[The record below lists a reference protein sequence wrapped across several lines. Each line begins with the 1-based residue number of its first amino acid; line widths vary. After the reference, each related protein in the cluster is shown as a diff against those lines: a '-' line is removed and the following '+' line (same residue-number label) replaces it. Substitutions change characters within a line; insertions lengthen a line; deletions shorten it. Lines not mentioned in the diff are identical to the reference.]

1 MKSNRLFHT
10 LLIACAA
17 QVFSLAAHSANVLF
31 VSDSRTDT
39 NIPAILTADR
49 HTVTTVVNDF
59 TSGPDTN
66 AVLTGSP
73 HAVMLT
79 GAGVTKGAPS
89 SFAVFNTGINAV
101 GARLPVGSIDPHY
114 TLIAS
119 ADPRFPGPNA
129 FIALQNA
136 WLADGPNSMWIA
148 PSTNQVFPGAS
159 PCTNTGNYTY
169 RTTFDLS
176 GYNPATAIINGAWAA
191 DNTGVSIL
199 INGNSVGELAGI
211 SFNALTSFTI
221 TSGFVAGVNT
231 LDFTMNDFGCPGG
244 IRVELSGMAV
254 PTLATAP
261 VITSSTLAAGLTG
274 TGYGFTFTA
283 AGTAPI
289 TWSIASGGLPP
300 GLSLNTSTGVV
311 SGTPTMGGSF
321 AFTIR
326 ATNIAGQANL
336 ATAIVVNVPIIP
348 IPIIS
353 LSTNSIDFGNQN
365 VGTPS
370 ATLNVTITNSVQ
382 LSLNISSVTGVGD
395 FGFSANCPA
404 TLVPNASCL
413 LAVTFTPLTAGLLA
427 GRISVNSNAG
437 AGDSGISL
445 SGTGVF
451 VPRANIAFNPAS
463 VNFGDQAVGSTS
475 ATQTL
480 FISNTGQVNLE
491 LRSLTFTNTAFNLGT
506 PVSADNPR
514 NHPACAGGMSIVPGT
529 SCALGISFALAD
541 VLAITGSLTIT
552 HNATP
557 TGVVGTSNVSLAGN
571 GTPRREPLIRVSA
584 GLNFVEQV
592 VGTTS
597 APQSVTL
604 TNSGTINMIVS
615 GVSVT
620 PTNAST
626 NATDFT
632 VAAAASCGT
641 LIPNANCILNVSF
654 TPSAP
659 FGAKAARLNI
669 NSNATNA
676 SAGVVSLLGTAL
688 PLPVPV
694 VQLSAT
700 SIGFGTVIFGGEPVR
715 QRLTVTNVG
724 IRPLVISGM
733 SVTGDYA
740 QTHTCSTALQPNQ
753 SCEVSIT
760 LAPQSL
766 GQRDGILTINSNAPS
781 SPDRVSLSGNG
792 CALLSLSPSARR
804 FFIGTSCSN

>member
-1 MKSNRLFHT
+1 MKSNRLFRM

-39 NIPAILTADR
+39 NIPAILTANG

-59 TSGPDTN
+59 TSGPNTN
-66 AVLTGSP
+66 AVLTGSL
-73 HAVMLT
+73 AAYSVVVWSAT
-79 GAGVTKGAPS
+79 GAGFGNRHAAATATALTNWVTSGGRLFVTGYDSTASPSDPVLWGLLGVSSAYDDTSNPRSGPVINVANSLTTGLVDIRGVTPSGAYS
-89 SFAVFNTGINAV
+89 DQDSLGGLLV
-101 GARLPVGSIDPHY
+101 GTICVV
-114 TLIAS
+114 
-119 ADPRFPGPNA
+119 PNA
-129 FIALQNA
+129 NPNRLGECLWTLRTLGSGQIAYV
-136 WLADGPNSMWIA
+136 S
-148 PSTNQVFPGAS
+148 
-159 PCTNTGNYTY
+159 
-169 RTTFDLS
+169 
-176 GYNPATAIINGAWAA
+176 NGAHGEDSLHASWA
-191 DNTGVSIL
+191 NTS
-199 INGNSVGELAGI
+199 
-211 SFNALTSFTI
+211 
-221 TSGFVAGVNT
+221 
-231 LDFTMNDFGCPGG
+231 
-244 IRVELSGMAV
+244 
-254 PTLATAP
+254 
-261 VITSSTLAAGLTG
+261 
-274 TGYGFTFTA
+274 
-283 AGTAPI
+283 
-289 TWSIASGGLPP
+289 SGGLGAYNAALRNFVFGAAAPP
-300 GLSLNTSTGVV
+300 
-311 SGTPTMGGSF
+311 P
-321 AFTIR
+321 
-326 ATNIAGQANL
+326 
-336 ATAIVVNVPIIP
+336 PIIP

-370 ATLNVTITNSVQ
+370 ATLNVTITNSGQ

-404 TLVPNASCL
+404 TLVPDASCL
-413 LAVTFTPLTAGLLA
+413 LSVTFTPLSAGLLA

-491 LRSLTFTNTAFNLGT
+491 LRSLTLTLTAFNLGT

-514 NHPACAGGMSIVPGT
+514 NHPACAGGMSIVPST
-529 SCALGISFALAD
+529 CCALGISFAPAD

-584 GLNFVEQV
+584 GLNFGEQV